1 MSNQRTSIVRS
12 LFTEIVSRKDE
23 EINLAEAALTIAA
36 EEYPRLDI
44 AIYLEKLDRIG
55 DMVRERARDAID
67 SLDQISALN
76 AVLFE
81 ELGFRG
87 NRENYYDPR
96 NSFLNEVIDR
106 RTGIPITL
114 TVVYIEVARRIGL
127 FIEGVGMPGHFI
139 ARHEAANGDVFIDV
153 FNSGR
158 LMGEMGCAE
167 MLAEMSNGK
176 LALQPE
182 YLAAVTKKQI
192 LARML
197 SNLLGI
203 YSSGDHHRA
212 VAVIERLMII
222 TPGSPQHVRDYG
234 LLLAATGD
242 SSNAIEE
249 LERYLALL
257 PDAPDR
263 KTIREQIKTIRQSQA
278 RLN

>member
-1 MSNQRTSIVRS
+1 MLKQRTSIVRN

-36 EEYPRLDI
+36 EEYPRLDMPL
-44 AIYLEKLDRIG
+44 YLDKLDRMG
-55 DMVRERARDAID
+55 DMARERARDAIN

-87 NRENYYDPR
+87 NRGNYYDPR

-127 FIEGVGMPGHFI
+127 FIEGVGMPSHFI
-139 ARHEAANGDVFIDV
+139 ARHEAATGDVFIDV

-167 MLAEMSNGK
+167 MLEEMSGGK
-176 LALQPE
+176 FALRPE
-182 YLAAVTKKQI
+182 HLAAVTKKQI

-197 SNLLGI
+197 ANLLGI
-203 YSSGDHHRA
+203 YSSSDNHRA
-212 VAVIERLMII
+212 LAVIERLMII
-222 TPGSPQHVRDYG
+222 NPDSPQHVRDYG

-242 SSNAIEE
+242 TSNSIEE

-263 KTIREQIKTIRQSQA
+263 KTIREQIKAIRQSQA

>member
-1 MSNQRTSIVRS
+1 MSKHRTSSVRS

-23 EINLAEAALTIAA
+23 EINLAEAALLIAA
-36 EEYPRLDI
+36 EEYPRLDVTL
-44 AIYLEKLDRIG
+44 YLDKLDRIG
-55 DMVRERARDAID
+55 DIARERARDAIN
-67 SLDQISALN
+67 SQDQISALN

-81 ELGFRG
+81 ELEFRG

-114 TVVYIEVARRIGL
+114 TVIYIEVARRIGL
-127 FIEGVGMPGHFI
+127 FIEGVGLPSHFI
-139 ARHEAANGDVFIDV
+139 ARHSTASGDVFIDA

-167 MLAEMSNGK
+167 MLAEMSGGK
-176 LALQPE
+176 IALQPE

-192 LARML
+192 LSRML

-203 YSSGDHHRA
+203 YSSSDNNRA
-212 VAVIERLMII
+212 LAIIERMMII
-222 TPGSPQHVRDYG
+222 NPDSPQHVRDYG
-234 LLLAATGD
+234 LLLAVTGEA
-242 SSNAIEE
+242 SSAIDE
-249 LERYLALL
+249 LERYLAIA
-257 PDAPDR
+257 PGAPDR
-263 KTIREQIKTIRQSQA
+263 KTVREQIKAIRQSRA

>member
-1 MSNQRTSIVRS
+1 MSKQRTSIARS

-44 AIYLEKLDRIG
+44 PLYLNKLDHIG
-55 DMVRERARDAID
+55 DMARERTRDRGD
-67 SLDQISALN
+67 SFDQISALN

-106 RTGIPITL
+106 RTGIPITM

-127 FIEGVGMPGHFI
+127 FIEGVGMPSHFI
-139 ARHEAANGDVFIDV
+139 ARHEAANGSVFIDV

-167 MLAEMSNGK
+167 MLAEMSGGK
-176 LALQPE
+176 LELRPE
-182 YLAAVTKKQI
+182 HLAAVTKKQI

-197 SNLLGI
+197 ANLLGI
-203 YSSGDHHRA
+203 YSSSDHHRA
-212 VAVIERLMII
+212 LAVIERLII
-222 TPGSPQHVRDYG
+222 INPDSPQHVRDYG

-242 SSNAIEE
+242 MSNAIEE

>member
-1 MSNQRTSIVRS
+1 MPKQRTSIARS

-36 EEYPRLDI
+36 EEYSRLDI
-44 AIYLEKLDRIG
+44 QTYLDKLDRIG
-55 DMVRERARDAID
+55 DMARERAHDAID

-76 AVLFE
+76 TVLFE

-87 NRENYYDPR
+87 NSKNYYDPR

-127 FIEGVGMPGHFI
+127 FVEGVGMPSHFI
-139 ARHEAANGDVFIDV
+139 ARHETVNGDMFIDV
-153 FNSGR
+153 FNGGR
-158 LMGEMGCAE
+158 LMGEIGCAE
-167 MLAEMSNGK
+167 MLAEMSKGK
-176 LALQPE
+176 LALRPE
-182 YLAAVTKKQI
+182 HLAGVTKKQI

-197 SNLLGI
+197 TNLLGI
-203 YSSGDHHRA
+203 YSTSDHHRA
-212 VAVIERLMII
+212 LAVIERLMII
-222 TPGSPQHVRDYG
+222 NPGSPQHVRDYG
-234 LLLAATGD
+234 LILAATGD
-242 SSNAIEE
+242 ISNAIEE

-257 PDAPDR
+257 PEAPDR
-263 KTIREQIKTIRQSQA
+263 KTIREQIKAIRQSQA

>member
-1 MSNQRTSIVRS
+1 MSKQRTSIVRG

-44 AIYLEKLDRIG
+44 PLYLDKLDRIG
-55 DMVRERARDAID
+55 DMARERARDAIN

-87 NRENYYDPR
+87 NSGNYYDPR

-114 TVVYIEVARRIGL
+114 TVIYIEVARRIGL
-127 FIEGVGMPGHFI
+127 FIEGVGMPSHFI
-139 ARHEAANGDVFIDV
+139 ARHEAATGDVFIDV

-167 MLAEMSNGK
+167 MLAEMSGGK
-176 LALQPE
+176 FALRPE
-182 YLAAVTKKQI
+182 HLAAVTKKQI

-197 SNLLGI
+197 ANLLGI
-203 YSSGDHHRA
+203 YSSSDNHRA
-212 VAVIERLMII
+212 LAVIERLMII
-222 TPGSPQHVRDYG
+222 NPDSPQHVRDYG

-242 SSNAIEE
+242 TSNSIEE

-263 KTIREQIKTIRQSQA
+263 KTIREQIKAIRQSQA

>member
-1 MSNQRTSIVRS
+1 MSKQRTSIARN

-44 AIYLEKLDRIG
+44 PLYLDKLDRIG
-55 DMVRERARDAID
+55 DMARERARDAID

-87 NRENYYDPR
+87 NRVNYYDPR

-127 FIEGVGMPGHFI
+127 FIEGVGMPSHFI
-139 ARHEAANGDVFIDV
+139 ARHEAATGDVFIDV

-167 MLAEMSNGK
+167 MLAEMSGGEFALRPEH
-176 LALQPE
+176 LAV
-182 YLAAVTKKQI
+182 VTKKQI

-197 SNLLGI
+197 ANLLGI
-203 YSSGDHHRA
+203 YSSSDNHRA
-212 VAVIERLMII
+212 LAVIERLMII
-222 TPGSPQHVRDYG
+222 NPDSPQHVRDYG

-242 SSNAIEE
+242 TSNSIEE

-263 KTIREQIKTIRQSQA
+263 KTIREQIKAIRQSQA
-278 RLN
+278 KLN

>member
-1 MSNQRTSIVRS
+1 MSKQRTSIARG

-44 AIYLEKLDRIG
+44 PLYLDKLDRIG
-55 DMVRERARDAID
+55 DMARERARGAID

-87 NRENYYDPR
+87 NRDKYYDPR

-114 TVVYIEVARRIGL
+114 TIVYIEVAKRIGL
-127 FIEGVGMPGHFI
+127 FIEGVGMPNHFI
-139 ARHEAANGDVFIDV
+139 ARHAAATGDVFIDV
-153 FNSGR
+153 FNGGR

-167 MLAEMSNGK
+167 MLAEISKGK
-176 LALQPE
+176 LSLQPE
-182 YLAAVTKKQI
+182 HLMAVTKKQI
-192 LARML
+192 LTRLMM
-197 SNLLGI
+197 NLLGI
-203 YSSGDHHRA
+203 YSLGDHPRA
-212 VAVIERLMII
+212 LSLAERLMII
-222 TPGSPQHVRDYG
+222 NPDSPQHVRDYG
-234 LLLAATGD
+234 VLLDATGKI
-242 SSNAIEE
+242 SSAIEM
-249 LERYLALL
+249 LEQYLAMS

-263 KTIREQIKTIRQSQA
+263 ETVRGEIKTLRQNQA

>member
-1 MSNQRTSIVRS
+1 MSKHRTSSVRS

-23 EINLAEAALTIAA
+23 EINLAEAALLIAA
-36 EEYPRLDI
+36 EEYPRLDVTL
-44 AIYLEKLDRIG
+44 YLDKLDRIG
-55 DMVRERARDAID
+55 DMARERARDAIN

-81 ELGFRG
+81 ELGLRG

-127 FIEGVGMPGHFI
+127 FIEGVGMPSHFI
-139 ARHEAANGDVFIDV
+139 ARHSAASGDVFIDA
-153 FNSGR
+153 FNGGR

-167 MLAEMSNGK
+167 MLAEMSGGK
-176 LALQPE
+176 IALRPE
-182 YLAAVTKKQI
+182 HLAAVTKKQI

-197 SNLLGI
+197 SNLFGI
-203 YSSGDHHRA
+203 YLSSDNNRA
-212 VAVIERLMII
+212 LAMVERMMII
-222 TPGSPQHVRDYG
+222 NPDSPQHVRDYG
-234 LLLAATGD
+234 LLLAATGET
-242 SSNAIEE
+242 SSAIDE
-249 LERYLALL
+249 LERYLALA
-257 PDAPDR
+257 PNAPDQ
-263 KTIREQIKTIRQSQA
+263 KTVREQIKAIRQSQA

>member
-1 MSNQRTSIVRS
+1 MSKRRTIITRA

-44 AIYLEKLDRIG
+44 PLYLDKLDRIG
-55 DMVRERARDAID
+55 DMARERASDRVD

-87 NRENYYDPR
+87 NSGNYYDPR

-127 FIEGVGMPGHFI
+127 FIEGVGMPSHFI
-139 ARHEAANGDVFIDV
+139 ARHEGRTGLVFIDV
-153 FNSGR
+153 FNGGR

-176 LALQPE
+176 FALRPE
-182 YLAAVTKKQI
+182 HLAAVTKKQI

-197 SNLLGI
+197 ANLLGI
-203 YSSGDHHRA
+203 YSSSDNHRA
-212 VAVIERLMII
+212 LGVIERLMILN
-222 TPGSPQHVRDYG
+222 PDSPQHVRDYG

-242 SSNAIEE
+242 TSNSIEE

-263 KTIREQIKTIRQSQA
+263 KTVREQIKAIRQSRA
-278 RLN
+278 KLN

>member
-1 MSNQRTSIVRS
+1 MSKQRTSIARS
-12 LFTEIVSRKDE
+12 LFTEIVSRRDE
-23 EINLAEAALTIAA
+23 EINLAEAALSIAA

-44 AIYLEKLDRIG
+44 PLYLYKLDRIG
-55 DMVRERARDAID
+55 DRVRERARGALD
-67 SLDQISALN
+67 SLDQISALS

-106 RTGIPITL
+106 RTGIPITM

-127 FIEGVGMPGHFI
+127 FIEGVGIPSHFI
-139 ARHEAANGDVFIDV
+139 ARHSSAGGDVFIDV
-153 FNSGR
+153 FNGGR

-167 MLAEMSNGK
+167 MLAEMSGGK
-176 LALQPE
+176 LALRPDHLQ
-182 YLAAVTKKQI
+182 AVTKKQI

-203 YSSGDHHRA
+203 YSSSDNHRA
-212 VAVIERLMII
+212 LAIVERMMII
-222 TPGSPQHVRDYG
+222 NPDSPQHVRDYG
-234 LLLAATGD
+234 LLLAATGNT
-242 SSNAIEE
+242 SNAIQE
-249 LERYLALL
+249 LERYLALA
-257 PDAPDR
+257 PEAPDR
-263 KTIREQIKTIRQSQA
+263 KTVREQIKAIRQSHA

>member
-1 MSNQRTSIVRS
+1 MSKQRTSIVRG

-44 AIYLEKLDRIG
+44 PLYLDKLDRIG
-55 DMVRERARDAID
+55 DMARERARDAIN

-87 NRENYYDPR
+87 NRGNYYDPR

-127 FIEGVGMPGHFI
+127 FIEGVGMPSHFI
-139 ARHEAANGDVFIDV
+139 ARHEAATGDVFIDV

-176 LALQPE
+176 FALRPE
-182 YLAAVTKKQI
+182 HLAAVTKKQI

-197 SNLLGI
+197 ANLLGI
-203 YSSGDHHRA
+203 YSSSDNHRA
-212 VAVIERLMII
+212 LAVIERLMII
-222 TPGSPQHVRDYG
+222 NPDSPQHVRDYG

-242 SSNAIEE
+242 TSNSIEE

-263 KTIREQIKTIRQSQA
+263 KTIREQIKAIRQSQA

>member
-1 MSNQRTSIVRS
+1 MSKQRTSIARNLV
-12 LFTEIVSRKDE
+12 TEIVSRSDE

-36 EEYPRLDI
+36 EEYSRLDI
-44 AIYLEKLDRIG
+44 PLYLYKLDRIG
-55 DMVRERARDAID
+55 DMARERARDALD

-87 NRENYYDPR
+87 NSENYYDPR

-114 TVVYIEVARRIGL
+114 TVVYIEVAKRIGL
-127 FIEGVGMPGHFI
+127 FIEGVAMPSHFI
-139 ARHEAANGDVFIDV
+139 ARHEAATGDVFIDV

-167 MLAEMSNGK
+167 MLAEMSGGK
-176 LALQPE
+176 FALRPE
-182 YLAAVTKKQI
+182 HLAAVTKKQI

-197 SNLLGI
+197 ANLLGI
-203 YSSGDHHRA
+203 YSSSDNHRA
-212 VAVIERLMII
+212 LAIIERLMII
-222 TPGSPQHVRDYG
+222 NPDSPQHVRDYG
-234 LLLAATGD
+234 LLLAVTGD
-242 SSNAIEE
+242 TSNAIEE

-263 KTIREQIKTIRQSQA
+263 KTVREQIKAIRQS
-278 RLN
+278 